1 MSENLNLEINQLLPG
16 EPLRLGVD
24 LIANKNA
31 GALIVIGTS
40 SKLDKISSGGIT
52 LNNCSYSPEMLSE
65 LAKMDGAIIVS
76 EDVGKILKANVHL
89 NPDDKIQT
97 SETGTRHRTAQRTS
111 SSINLPVVAV
121 SEESST
127 IKVFDNSEVVELEE
141 SSAILGRVNESLQSI
156 DRMRRRFDEAVA
168 NLGELELE
176 NSLTNQEVLQVIQR
190 GELLTRLASQ
200 VRLEAEKL
208 GTEAGL
214 ITIQIDSLESGVTS
228 TLNLVLKDH
237 LPGRKFRVTSK
248 VLDEISEL
256 SYQELNT
263 IDYLGSILTKLPLD
277 DISVPRGYRV
287 LARLPD
293 LPDNLHDSIVQKYK
307 SLPKLLS
314 APTEKLYEI
323 EGIGRNRAQQLRDYF
338 DTLLKNVGFSYINGH

>member
-1 MSENLNLEINQLLPG
+1 MRENLNLEINQLLPG

-65 LAKMDGAIIVS
+65 LAKMDGAIVVS

-111 SSINLPVVAV
+111 SSVNLPVVAV

-127 IKVFDNSEVVELEE
+127 IKVFSNSEVTELEE
-141 SSAILGRVNESLQSI
+141 SNAILGRVNESLQSI

-237 LPGRKFRVTSK
+237 LPGRKFRVTTK
-248 VLDEISEL
+248 VLDEIANL

-263 IDYLGSILTKLPLD
+263 IDYLGSILSKLPLD

>member
-156 DRMRRRFDEAVA
+156 DRMRRRFDEAVT

-190 GELLTRLASQ
+190 GELLTRLASK

>member
-52 LNNCSYSPEMLSE
+52 LNNCSYTPEMLSE
-65 LAKMDGAIIVS
+65 LAKMDGAIVVS

-111 SSINLPVVAV
+111 SSVNLPVVAV

-127 IKVFDNSEVVELEE
+127 IKVFSNSEVTELEE
-141 SSAILGRVNESLQSI
+141 SNAILGRVNESLQSI

-237 LPGRKFRVTSK
+237 LPGRKFRVTTK
-248 VLDEISEL
+248 VLEEIANL

-263 IDYLGSILTKLPLD
+263 IDYLGSILSKLPLD

>member
-52 LNNCSYSPEMLSE
+52 LNNCSYTPEMLSE
-65 LAKMDGAIIVS
+65 LAKMDGAIVVS

-111 SSINLPVVAV
+111 SSVNLPVVAV

-127 IKVFDNSEVVELEE
+127 VKVFSNSEVTELEE
-141 SSAILGRVNESLQSI
+141 SNAILGRVNESLQSI

-237 LPGRKFRVTSK
+237 LPGRKFRVTTK
-248 VLDEISEL
+248 VLDEIANL

-263 IDYLGSILTKLPLD
+263 IDYLGSILSKLPLD